1 MGVVNTDE
9 PFRRLVNQGM
19 ILGEGGV
26 KMSKSL
32 GNVINPDDIV
42 GEYGADAMR
51 LYEMFMGPLEVAK
64 PWSTRGIVGVK
75 RFLDRVW
82 RVGQR
87 PQSDTE
93 PFPEKL
99 KLLHQTIKKVSEDTG
114 DMEFNTAI
122 SQMMVFING
131 IYSLDE
137 IPKTLWHPFV
147 RLLAVYAPHLGE
159 ELWEMLGNESSVSS
173 AEWPVWDEAMLREE
187 TVTVVC
193 QVNGK
198 VRGRLEVPAGTSAE
212 DLEKQA
218 LAQENIKRHTDGKR
232 IVKVIAIP
240 DKLVNIVVG

>member
-1 MGVVNTDE
+1 
-9 PFRRLVNQGM
+9 
-19 ILGEGGV
+19 
-26 KMSKSL
+26 MSKSL

-64 PWSTRGIVGVK
+64 PWSTRGIVGVT

-87 PQSDTE
+87 PISDTE
-93 PFPEKL
+93 PSREQA

-114 DMEFNTAI
+114 GMEFNTAI

-137 IPKTLWHPFV
+137 MPRALWDPFV
-147 RLLAVYAPHLGE
+147 RLVAVYAPHLGE
-159 ELWEMLGNESSVSS
+159 ELWEMLGNEPSISGV
-173 AEWPVWDEAMLREE
+173 EWPVWDAAMIREE

-198 VRGRLEVPAGTSAE
+198 VRCRLEVPAGTSAV

-218 LAQENIKRHTDGKR
+218 LAQENVKRHIEGKT
-232 IVKVIAIP
+232 VAKVIAIP
-240 DKLVNIVVG
+240 DRLVNIVVR